1 MTEMLT
7 IQPDNSAPAY
17 EAQLDRSKRQHSE
30 SKQKADWHRK
40 CSFEPP
46 RFRSRVFTGRE
57 EINYENI

>member
-17 EAQLDRSKRQHSE
+17 EAQLDRSKQQVKNQE
-30 SKQKADWHRK
+30 WHRK
-40 CSFEPP
+40 QKFEPP